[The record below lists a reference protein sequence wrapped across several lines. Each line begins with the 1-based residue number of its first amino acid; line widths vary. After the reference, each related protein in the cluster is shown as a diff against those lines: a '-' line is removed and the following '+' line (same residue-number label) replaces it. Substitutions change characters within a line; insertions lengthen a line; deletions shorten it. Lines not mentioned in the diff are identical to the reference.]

1 MHASAIRPA
10 AALAAAVFAA
20 GPAPAAEPPELEE
33 FTVTARKQ
41 DQAEALQDVPLAA
54 SVYSGAELE
63 ARLADDLRELSFTA
77 PNVSLEDVGTTRG
90 VANFTIRGLG
100 TNSSIPSID
109 PTVGVFVDGV
119 YMGTTFG
126 VVYDFF
132 DLEGIEVLRGPQGV
146 LFGRNVTGG
155 AVLLKTRKPTA
166 EPEVR
171 LRADA
176 DRGPDAALGLA
187 VSGPLLPDR
196 LHGRL
201 SVYHRDDQGSATNFA
216 DGNDNFG
223 EYRVTLLRPALTYFP
238 GDDSELTVRF
248 ERGVVDSHGPRAQNR
263 GLYDRT
269 SFDFAVDETG
279 KSDADWT
286 QLLAE
291 FSTKVPLGDGT
302 ITNLFGWREFGG
314 EAYSDIDASRWN
326 VFHGGART
334 EQEQYSNELRYF
346 GSFLRQRVDLTA
358 GLYWFDQDYDYLERR
373 ELMRDANYHP
383 ALATVLG
390 GVDAGASQ
398 QTGAAVRAALAADPA
413 LARQLAG
420 GLASP
425 AATSGPLAGPAAA
438 VGAYLAAAPGAA
450 RLPTTAEWNAV
461 ARALPALGLELPA
474 SLAAAATQIGQ
485 IDALLRQQRAALA
498 DRTSW
503 FDSTFGGRQDQTNR
517 GAFVHADAHLSE
529 RVTLSGGL
537 RYTYEKK
544 EAQIATFSPEAFVGD
559 SADGPGTSYQLPGL
573 YDSRSRCNWETG
585 ICAWNFGGENS
596 WTNWTPKLG
605 LQYRPDDDLQLY
617 GLWTKGFR
625 SGGYNFRH
633 ADPTRAPNAHDEERQ
648 NAYELGAKVD
658 WLDGRLRT
666 NLALFQSKVRNLQR
680 EVIAVHPTAGSVQ
693 YIQNAGDATFRGAE
707 LDAQLRAAEGLLLT
721 AAVGYTDGE
730 YDRVHVDLNGDGAV
744 DRRDRE
750 LKIPRLTE
758 LNYSL
763 GLRHDRPLD
772 AWGGTLSARVDF
784 SHRDDAAAND
794 NNVGRGLSEA
804 DLLDASLRFTSFDGR
819 LSVAVYARNLLDEP
833 VEGGETILPAL
844 FPGGTAA
851 PLPAM
856 RGTGATFTPLTNR
869 ERRFGLRASYRY

>member
-1 MHASAIRPA
+1 MHAAIRLTAAA
-10 AALAAAVFAA
+10 AALAAALPAFAEE
-20 GPAPAAEPPELEE
+20 AAEPEEL
-33 FTVTARKQ
+33 TVTARKQ
-41 DQAEALQDVPLAA
+41 ARAETLQDVPLAA

-63 ARLADDLRELSFTA
+63 ARFADDLRALSFSA

-109 PTVGVFVDGV
+109 PTVGVFVDGI

-132 DLEGIEVLRGPQGV
+132 DLEGVEVLRGPQGV

-171 LRADA
+171 ARIDA
-176 DRGPDAALGLA
+176 GRGRDNALGLA
-187 VSGPLLPDR
+187 VSGPLIPDR
-196 LHGRL
+196 LHGRMT
-201 SVYHRDDQGSATNFA
+201 VYRRDSRGAFVNHA
-216 DGNDNFG
+216 DGNDDFG
-223 EYRVTLLRPALTYFP
+223 EYRITLLRPALTYYP

-248 ERGVVDSHGPRAQNR
+248 ERGVVDSDGPRAQNR
-263 GLYDRT
+263 GLYDRA

-286 QLLAE
+286 QLFAE
-291 FSTKVPLGDGT
+291 FSTRVALGDGT
-302 ITNLFGWREFGG
+302 LTNIFGWREFGG

-346 GSFLRQRVDLTA
+346 GTFLRECVDVTA

-383 ALATVLG
+383 AVATVLA

-413 LARQLAG
+413 LARRLAG

-450 RLPTTAEWNAV
+450 PPPTVAEWNAV

-474 SLAAAATQIGQ
+474 SLAGAAAQVGQ
-485 IDALLRQQRAALA
+485 LDTLLRQQRAALA
-498 DRTSW
+498 GRTSW

-517 GAFVHADAHLSE
+517 GAFAHADVHLTE
-529 RVTLSGGL
+529 RITLSGGL

-544 EAQIATFSPEAFVGD
+544 KADIATFAAETFVGD
-559 SADGPGTSYQLPGL
+559 SADGRGASYQLPGL
-573 YDSRSRCNWETG
+573 YESRSRCSWETG
-585 ICAWNFGGENS
+585 VCAWNFGGENS

-605 LQYRPDDDLQLY
+605 LQYRPGDDVHLY

-658 WLDGRLRT
+658 WLDGRVRT
-666 NLALFQSKVRNLQR
+666 NLALFHSKVRNLQR

-707 LDAQLRAAEGLLLT
+707 LDAQLLATENLLLT

-730 YDRVHVDLNGDGAV
+730 YDRVRVDLSGDGVV
-744 DRRDRE
+744 DRRDRD

-763 GLRHDRPLD
+763 GLRYDHPLD
-772 AWGGTLSARVDF
+772 AWGGVLGARVDF

-794 NNVGRGLSEA
+794 NNFGRGLSEA

-833 VEGGETILPAL
+833 VEGGETILPAG
-844 FPGGTAA
+844 FPGGPAA

-856 RGTGATFTPLTNR
+856 RGSGATFTPLTNG

>member
-1 MHASAIRPA
+1 MHASARRLTAAVLAVLVA
-10 AALAAAVFAA
+10 AA
-20 GPAPAAEPPELEE
+20 PARAEEAAEPEEL
-33 FTVTARKQ
+33 TVTARKQ
-41 DQAEALQDVPLAA
+41 DRAESLQEVPLAA

-63 ARLADDLRELSFTA
+63 ARFADDLKNLSFTA

-132 DLEGIEVLRGPQGV
+132 DLEGVEVLRGPQGV

-155 AVLLKTRKPTA
+155 AVLLKTRAPTA

-171 LRADA
+171 ARIDA
-176 DRGPDAALGLA
+176 GRGPDNTFGLA
-187 VSGPLLPDR
+187 VSGPLVPDR
-196 LHGRL
+196 LNGRL
-201 SVYHRDDQGSATNFA
+201 TVYRRDNQGSFVNLA
-216 DGNDNFG
+216 DGDDDFG
-223 EYRVTLLRPALTYFP
+223 EYRITILRPALTYYP
-238 GDDSELTVRF
+238 GDDTELTVRF
-248 ERGVVDSHGPRAQNR
+248 ERGVVDSDGPRAQNR
-263 GLYDRT
+263 GLYGRT
-269 SFDFAVDETG
+269 TFDFAVDETG

-286 QLLAE
+286 QLFAE
-291 FSTKVPLGDGT
+291 FRTGVALGDGT
-302 ITNLFGWREFGG
+302 ITNIFGWREFGG

-346 GSFLRQRVDLTA
+346 GTFLHQCVDLTA

-373 ELMRDANYHP
+373 ELMRDPNYHP
-383 ALATVLG
+383 VHDTVLPG
-390 GVDAGASQ
+390 IDAVASVG
-398 QTGAAVRAALAADPA
+398 TGAAVRAALAADPA
-413 LARQLAG
+413 LAQRLSG
-420 GLASP
+420 GLANP
-425 AATSGPLAGPAAA
+425 AVAAGPLAGPAAA
-438 VGAYLAAAPGAA
+438 VGAYLAAAPGGA
-450 RLPTTAEWNAV
+450 RLPTVAEWNAV
-461 ARALPALGLELPA
+461 AQALPALGIALPA
-474 SLAAAATQIGQ
+474 SLAAATTQLGQ
-485 IDALLRQQRAALA
+485 VDALLRQQRAAVA
-498 DRTSW
+498 DRNSW
-503 FDSTFGGRQDQTNR
+503 FDAAFGGAQDQTNR
-517 GAFVHADAHLSE
+517 GAFTHADVHLTE
-529 RVTLSGGL
+529 RVTVSGGL

-544 EAQIATFSPEAFVGD
+544 EARIATFRPEAFVGG
-559 SADGPGTSYQLPGL
+559 ATGPGASYQLPGV
-573 YDSRSRCNWETG
+573 YESRARCDWETG
-585 ICAWNFGGENS
+585 VCERNFRGENS

-605 LQYRPDDDLQLY
+605 LQYRPADDVHLY

-633 ADPTRAPNAHDEERQ
+633 ADPSRAPAAHDEERQ

-666 NLALFQSKVRNLQR
+666 NLALFHSKVRNLQR
-680 EVIAVHPTAGSVQ
+680 EVIATHPTAGSVQ
-693 YIQNAGDATFRGAE
+693 YIENAGDATFRGAE
-707 LDAQLRAAEGLLLT
+707 LDAQLLVTGGLLLT

-730 YDRVHVDLNGDGAV
+730 YDRVRADLNGDGAV
-744 DRRDRE
+744 DRRDRA

-772 AWGGTLSARVDF
+772 AWGGVLSARADF

-804 DLLDASLRFTSFDGR
+804 DLLDASLRFASFDGR
-819 LSVAVYARNLLDEP
+819 LSVALYARNLLDEP
-833 VEGGETILPAL
+833 VEGGETILPAN
-844 FPGGTAA
+844 FPGGRGA
-851 PLPAM
+851 PLAAM
-856 RGTGATFTPLTNR
+856 RGTGATFTPLTNG
-869 ERRFGLRASYRY
+869 ERRFGVRVSYRY